1 MWIQNTG
8 QILHDKTLYLQI
20 ICITVATMNDA
31 HDPSC
36 TECCIHAEHL
46 SFRFNGQDVLRDVH
60 FSIRCGEYV
69 GIVGP
74 NGGGKTTL
82 LKLILGLLPPT
93 SGEISIDGKRPVDA
107 RRGGKIG
114 YVPQRLMQADFLF
127 PATVEEVVQSGH
139 TRLFSFGRD
148 KKNIDAALHSADITH
163 LRHRQIGTL
172 SGGERQRVFIA
183 RALAGNPH
191 MLILDEPTT
200 GVDPGARDR
209 FYAFLRDL
217 NEKKGL
223 TILFVTHDVDVMT
236 VEAKSILCVNQTV
249 LCHVPAKTFA
259 HDASLRDLYGEHVSR
274 IPHHHH

>member
-1 MWIQNTG
+1 
-8 QILHDKTLYLQI
+8 
-20 ICITVATMNDA
+20 MNAA
-31 HDPSC
+31 HNPSC
-36 TECCIHAEHL
+36 TDCCIHAENL
-46 SFRFNGQDVLRDVH
+46 SFRFHEAEVLRDVN

-82 LKLILGLLPPT
+82 LKMILGLLQPS
-93 SGEISIDGKRPVDA
+93 SGTVTIGGKRPADA
-107 RRGGKIG
+107 RRNGKIG
-114 YVPQRLMQADFLF
+114 YVPQRLMQTDFLF
-127 PATVEEVVQSGH
+127 PATVEEVVRSGR

-148 KKNIDAALHSADITH
+148 TKSIEKALRSADIAH

-209 FYAFLRDL
+209 FYAFLHDL
-217 NEKKGL
+217 NEKQGL

-259 HDASLRDLYGEHVSR
+259 HDASLRDLYGDHVSR